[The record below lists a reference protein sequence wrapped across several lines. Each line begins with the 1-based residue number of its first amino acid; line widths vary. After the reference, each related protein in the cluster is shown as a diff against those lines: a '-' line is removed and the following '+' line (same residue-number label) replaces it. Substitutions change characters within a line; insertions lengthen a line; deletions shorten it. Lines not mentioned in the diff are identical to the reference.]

1 MHVKK
6 GDQVVVLTGK
16 DAGMNGEV
24 ILVDREKSRVKVQR
38 RNMMVKHRRPNPLTG
53 AEGARIEVEGWI
65 HASNVAL
72 YSKELDGPT
81 RTSKRF
87 VGKGGEL
94 FADRKAAVESFG
106 ADAPERIRKVRVSS
120 KTGEVFDEIVA

>member
-6 GDQVVVLTGK
+6 NDKVVVLSGK

-24 ILVDREKSRVKVQR
+24 IAIDRAKNRVKVQR
-38 RNMMVKHRRPNPLTG
+38 RNMITKHRRPNPLTG
-53 AEGARIEVEGWI
+53 AEGARIEIEGWI

-72 YSKELDGPT
+72 YSEELDGPT
-81 RTSKRF
+81 RTRKRW

-94 FADRKAAVESFG
+94 FDDAESARGSFG
-106 ADAPERIRKVRVSS
+106 KDAPARLKKVRVST
-120 KTGEVFDEIVA
+120 KTGEVFDEV

>member
-6 GDQVVVLTGK
+6 GDQVVLLTGK

-24 ILVDREKSRVKVQR
+24 IAVDREKNRVKVQR
-38 RNMMVKHRRPNPLTG
+38 RNMIVKHRRPNPLTG
-53 AEGARIEVEGWI
+53 AEGARIEIEGWI
-65 HASNVAL
+65 NASNVAL

-81 RTSKRF
+81 RTRKRF

-94 FADRKAAVESFG
+94 FDDQASASKSFG
-106 ADAPERIRKVRVSS
+106 ANAPAKIKKVRVST
-120 KTGEVFDEIVA
+120 KTGEVFDEV

>member
-6 GDQVVVLTGK
+6 GDQVVVTTGK
-16 DAGMNGEV
+16 DSGSKGEV
-24 ILVDREKSRVKVQR
+24 IAVDTAKNRVKVQR
-38 RNMMVKHRRPNPLTG
+38 RNMNVKHKKPNPLTG

-72 YSKELDGPT
+72 YSAQLDGPT
-81 RTSKRF
+81 RTKKQF

-94 FADRKAAVESFG
+94 FDDQKSAADSLGGEG
-106 ADAPERIRKVRVSS
+106 KVRRVRVGV
-120 KTGEVFDEIVA
+120 KTGELFDSVD